1 MDESSDAE
9 LPKYQRPPRPK
20 GREPI
25 WTPAGGG
32 RGLAPGEGRPDA
44 ASRQDRVAR
53 GNGSRRPRR
62 RTPCARRAHL
72 VAPPCPA
79 RTSLPRYALRAPRCP
94 AMPCA
99 HLVAPPASPA
109 CFIVAFQKRGTPV
122 HHKDERAS
130 HQGAGGDLLFHTVAR
145 AVPSALEGLTSEFE
159 MGSGGAPPL

>member
-1 MDESSDAE
+1 MPRHVRTALPEHWESTS
-9 LPKYQRPPRPK
+9 P
-20 GREPI
+20 
-25 WTPAGGG
+25 T
-32 RGLAPGEGRPDA
+32 PDA
-44 ASRQDRVAR
+44 M
-53 GNGSRRPRR
+53 RP
-62 RTPCARRAHL
+62 A
-72 VAPPCPA
+72 
-79 RTSLPRYALRAPRCP
+79 RAPRCP